1 MKIRNSKD
9 ENILEILKSENV
21 DIENP
26 CRGKGICGKCKIK
39 ILNGEV
45 SPLTEDEAKLLSKE
59 EISNGVRLACL
70 TKPIECVDIDI
81 LFNENKQSNILTE
94 GAMPNFNIEPPLKLK
109 DFKLV
114 KPTLENIKSLSECLE
129 ESLNLKGNISMN
141 VLKKLPSFINREEG
155 QGVFYYDE
163 LIDIIDKDEK
173 IYGVAVD
180 IGTTTVAC
188 SLIDMESFKVIGNSS
203 FINPQKDYG
212 LDVLSRIHYS
222 NENEEGVG
230 KLQSAIVK
238 ELNLNIEELCN
249 SNGIKKSAI
258 YEVVIG
264 ANSTMVHCLL
274 GIPLASLGKAP
285 YANVVNDAVTLLSS
299 EIGININSYGR
310 LYCVPS
316 VSTFIGGDIVAGV
329 LASRIYDKKENI
341 LFIDIGTNGEIVL
354 SNHGELISCSCA
366 AGPALEGMNISC
378 GMRASDGAVE
388 GVKIDRDKINLKVI
402 GDEKPKGI
410 CGSGILDIVW
420 QLLDNNIL
428 GANGRLKAD
437 SSLVSEVDG
446 KREVTLYNEEGNRIY
461 ITQKDI
467 RQVQLAKGAILSGFL
482 ALVKYKGLDM
492 SDLDRIVV
500 AGQFGKHLSKDSLT
514 GVGIIPKELKEK
526 IEYIGNS
533 SKSGAFM
540 CLLSKGE
547 REISEKISKDIEY
560 VELSTIDNYEKIF
573 TKALMF

>member
-1 MKIRNSKD
+1 MKIRNSQD
-9 ENILEILKSENV
+9 ENILDILKSENV

-39 ILNGEV
+39 ILSGQV
-45 SPLTEDEAKLLSKE
+45 SPLTEDEAKLLSKK

-70 TKPIECVDIDI
+70 TKPLECVDIDI

-94 GAMPNFNIEPPLKLK
+94 GEMPNFNREPALKLK
-109 DFKLV
+109 EFKLV
-114 KPTLENIKSLSECLE
+114 KPTLSNNQSLKECLKE
-129 ESLNLKGNISMN
+129 GLNLKGQISINI
-141 VLKKLPSFINREEG
+141 LKKLPSFIDREEG

-163 LIDIIDKDEK
+163 LIDIIDKEEK

-188 SLIDMESFKVIGNSS
+188 SLIDMESFKVIGSSS

-222 NENEEGVG
+222 NESEEGIDN
-230 KLQSAIVK
+230 LQKAIVK
-238 ELNLNIEELCN
+238 ELNLNIEQLCN
-249 SNGIKKSAI
+249 SNGITKSSI

-285 YANVVNDAVTLLSS
+285 YSNVINDAITILSS
-299 EIGININSYGR
+299 EIGININAYGKI
-310 LYCVPS
+310 YCVPS

-378 GMRASDGAVE
+378 GMRASDGAIE
-388 GVKIDRDKINLKVI
+388 RVKIEGNKVALKVI
-402 GDEKPKGI
+402 GDKKPKGI

-420 QLLDNNIL
+420 QLLHNNVL
-428 GANGRLKAD
+428 GVNGRLKAD
-437 SSLVSEVDG
+437 SSLVYEVDG
-446 KREVTLYNEEGNRIY
+446 KREVMLYDEDGDRIY

-492 SDLDRIVV
+492 NDLDRIVV

-514 GVGIIPKELKEK
+514 GVGIIPKELKDK

-540 CLLSKGE
+540 CLLSKAE
-547 REISEKISKDIEY
+547 REICEKISKDIEY